1 MIFLLRN
8 CFCFCGTFV
17 HYIHMISQNINSIK
31 QDIIICVRSQNKFI
45 TMFICLMINIFILK
59 SLKQIIFDVIRIE
72 YVKKVGLKYL
82 IPF

>member
-1 MIFLLRN
+1 
-8 CFCFCGTFV
+8 
-17 HYIHMISQNINSIK
+17 
-31 QDIIICVRSQNKFI
+31 
-45 TMFICLMINIFILK
+45 MFICLMINIFILK